1 MIEVVG
7 EFERSVYGHNGE
19 RLAIAVGRTAEQC
32 IAHTELILAAFDD
45 HQPQTDTRGVV
56 SGARSDPPD

>member
-7 EFERSVYGHNGE
+7 EFERSVYADNGE

-45 HQPQTDTRGVV
+45 HQPQAD
-56 SGARSDPPD
+56 ARSVGESAKSDL